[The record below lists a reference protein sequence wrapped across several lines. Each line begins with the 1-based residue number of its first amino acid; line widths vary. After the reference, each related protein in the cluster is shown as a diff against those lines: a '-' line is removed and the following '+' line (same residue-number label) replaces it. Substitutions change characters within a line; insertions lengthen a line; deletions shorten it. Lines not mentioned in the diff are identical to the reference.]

1 MNNLLSSVRHCS
13 GTTQVEIFLSDHLNG
28 IHRRPS
34 DETQTGDKMNGRKK
48 EGGGIARLLAGFCNR
63 VVMQSDHGV
72 SSRHWNESTCVFSER
87 QPCLWFISCF
97 RTVLQRLS
105 LSTRLPFLRHGIVLP
120 SSPRFFFCFLYL
132 RCQPKHRCLGN
143 GLTSCGFT
151 VHAFLCSCSV
161 FLVLFPWL
169 LYSLTRAS
177 FRVHAFTCFIGENRN
192 ARGHI
197 V

>member
-105 LSTRLPFLRHGIVLP
+105 LSARLPFLRHGIVLP
-120 SSPRFFFCFLYL
+120 SSPRFFFFSLSTLPTETQMLREWFNVLWIHGTCVSLFLFGFFS
-132 RCQPKHRCLGN
+132 P
-143 GLTSCGFT
+143 FT
-151 VHAFLCSCSV
+151 VTLILANACKLSRACVYV
-161 FLVLFPWL
+161 FH
-169 LYSLTRAS
+169 R
-177 FRVHAFTCFIGENRN
+177 RK
-192 ARGHI
+192 
-197 V
+197 